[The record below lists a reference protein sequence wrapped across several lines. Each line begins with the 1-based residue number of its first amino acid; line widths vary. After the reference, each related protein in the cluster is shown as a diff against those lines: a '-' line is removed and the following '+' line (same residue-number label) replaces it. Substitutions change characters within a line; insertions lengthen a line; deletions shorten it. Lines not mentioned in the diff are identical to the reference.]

1 MWDEKRRNTESTK
14 ESNQKNVK
22 KKKIVV
28 TFEAK
33 NKANKQIRKSRK
45 KSCLREDILYVAK
58 N

>member
-14 ESNQKNVK
+14 ESNQKNV